1 MVVGNWGD
9 ILGDD
14 PKNSAELPGVDPSTV
29 AELRA
34 MFHTLDK
41 YASYRKKL

>member
-1 MVVGNWGD
+1 MVVGNRND
-9 ILGDD
+9 ILGVD

-41 YASYRKKL
+41 YARYRRKL